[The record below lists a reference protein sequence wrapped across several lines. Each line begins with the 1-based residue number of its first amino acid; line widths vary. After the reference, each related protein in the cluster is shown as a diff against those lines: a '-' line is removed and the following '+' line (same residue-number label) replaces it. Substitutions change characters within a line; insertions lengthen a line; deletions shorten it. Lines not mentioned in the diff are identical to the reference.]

1 MDILNTNDKAP
12 VKPHCTAILLA
23 GGTGKRMGSKTAK
36 QYLEINEKPVL
47 WYSLMAIEKS
57 DIIDECILVIRP
69 DDAEYVRDELLSK
82 YFFTKVT
89 RIADAGKERYESVWS
104 ALVSLKNIN
113 WMALGI
119 DKQEE
124 LLSDE
129 NLSKDLPTDY
139 VFIHDGARPFLTEEI
154 LKRNYEKVLEC
165 GACVTAVKS
174 KDTVKIV
181 DEEGEVISTPD
192 RKSVWSIQTPQTFK
206 ADLIFESY
214 RRAMYDEREDL
225 TDDAMTV
232 EISGLSKVSVVE
244 GDYGNIKITTP
255 EDLTIAEIFSS

>member
-1 MDILNTNDKAP
+1 
-12 VKPHCTAILLA
+12 
-23 GGTGKRMGSKTAK
+23 
-36 QYLEINEKPVL
+36 
-47 WYSLMAIEKS
+47 
-57 DIIDECILVIRP
+57 
-69 DDAEYVRDELLSK
+69 
-82 YFFTKVT
+82 
-89 RIADAGKERYESVWS
+89 
-104 ALVSLKNIN
+104 
-113 WMALGI
+113 
-119 DKQEE
+119 
-124 LLSDE
+124 
-129 NLSKDLPTDY
+129 
-139 VFIHDGARPFLTEEI
+139 LTEEI

-181 DEEGEVISTPD
+181 NEEGEVVSTPE
-192 RKSVWSIQTPQTFK
+192 RKSVWSVQTPQTFK